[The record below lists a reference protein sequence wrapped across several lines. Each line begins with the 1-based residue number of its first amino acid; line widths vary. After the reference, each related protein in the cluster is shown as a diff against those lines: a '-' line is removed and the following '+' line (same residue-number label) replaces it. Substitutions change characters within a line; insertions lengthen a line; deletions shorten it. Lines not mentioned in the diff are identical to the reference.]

1 MKKIA
6 IFLIFVVAGIA
17 AEAQDTVRYGDPWYI
32 FKPMPPL
39 MPETSANTQVL
50 PFKWQYYPITMQ
62 QYSINNTNED
72 IQCIYGVAFTGDGFL
87 NICEDLSKYGYDH
100 TLSAI
105 CVQDVDISL
114 IMYEYYNGS
123 NDSIGLMHINAGRM
137 DSACIDHSLIKHTKF
152 KYDYSAPVAFSEV
165 VDCYEF
171 YFDNPVPIISDT
183 FYVGIETTHPQVNNH
198 DGTPMFRSVY
208 DANQNGDQ
216 YWIVATRA
224 ETITN
229 LDSNSTIVNALIN
242 RDRHVNFSNN
252 WGTFFPILHL
262 RCTAPRGLRV
272 EDLGAEGYVAQWA
285 ADTNAED
292 FEVAVCYTSQQPD
305 NAQRYIQAGASL
317 EAHIGTLSPDTT
329 YRIHV
334 RKRCSFTTS
343 AYSDTVY
350 GQWSAPVLVMATS
363 GIEAASDRRL
373 QFSVQPNPASGRT
386 TVELDGETE
395 GELTLMDVYGRPIR
409 NVALTRGQRRVEV
422 PLAGLSAGTYLLRLT
437 TPTAIATRRLMV
449 K

>member
-17 AEAQDTVRYGDPWYI
+17 AEAQDTVRYGDPWYM
-32 FKPMPPL
+32 FKPMPALKRISPYEQRRL
-39 MPETSANTQVL
+39 NNNGLVLIQEYQNTLHNERLLYGIAITGSYYHDFYYDEKHQNDTVKKLEFVYLPSIDTEYYHNSTAPFDSIQQMVRMKIDSAMVKHSKFEYEYTIPSPDTQV
-50 PFKWQYYPITMQ
+50 
-62 QYSINNTNED
+62 
-72 IQCIYGVAFTGDGFL
+72 V
-87 NICEDLSKYGYDH
+87 DL
-100 TLSAI
+100 
-105 CVQDVDISL
+105 
-114 IMYEYYNGS
+114 YEYYFPEPLRIDTGNFY
-123 NDSIGLMHINAGRM
+123 IGTWTLYWGDLYINNSPYPYYAAAMDTTRGQKWYFGTGASHGEELDCDPLDMHWPIAWVPVNLFPGPLPPVGRK
-137 DSACIDHSLIKHTKF
+137 SSQF
-152 KYDYSAPVAFSEV
+152 
-165 VDCYEF
+165 
-171 YFDNPVPIISDT
+171 
-183 FYVGIETTHPQVNNH
+183 
-198 DGTPMFRSVY
+198 
-208 DANQNGDQ
+208 
-216 YWIVATRA
+216 
-224 ETITN
+224 
-229 LDSNSTIVNALIN
+229 
-242 RDRHVNFSNN
+242 
-252 WGTFFPILHL
+252 WGTFFPIVQL
-262 RCTAPRGLRV
+262 RCTAPRGMQV
-272 EDLGAEGYVAQWA
+272 EDHGAEGYVAQWA

-409 NVALTRGQRRVEV
+409 NLAVARSQRRVEV

-437 TPTAIATRRLMV
+437 TPTAMATRRLMV

>member
-6 IFLIFVVAGIA
+6 IFLIFVVAGIT

-32 FKPMPPL
+32 FKPMPALKRDHYEARRLRNDGCVMIQEYQNTLHNERLLYGIAITGSDYYDYYYDEKHQDDTVKKIEFVYLPSI
-39 MPETSANTQVL
+39 ETGHFDSLQQMVRMKMDSAMIKHSKFEYVYTIPSPDTQV
-50 PFKWQYYPITMQ
+50 
-62 QYSINNTNED
+62 
-72 IQCIYGVAFTGDGFL
+72 V
-87 NICEDLSKYGYDH
+87 DL
-100 TLSAI
+100 
-105 CVQDVDISL
+105 
-114 IMYEYYNGS
+114 YEYYFPEPLRIDTGNFYIGTWMLFWADVDSPYLHAYYEAPMDTTWGQKWYRGIGVYTGDEAS
-123 NDSIGLMHINAGRM
+123 NVEMPCPIAWIPFDFSTGYGRS
-137 DSACIDHSLIKHTKF
+137 DR
-152 KYDYSAPVAFSEV
+152 FSSP
-165 VDCYEF
+165 F
-171 YFDNPVPIISDT
+171 
-183 FYVGIETTHPQVNNH
+183 
-198 DGTPMFRSVY
+198 
-208 DANQNGDQ
+208 
-216 YWIVATRA
+216 
-224 ETITN
+224 
-229 LDSNSTIVNALIN
+229 
-242 RDRHVNFSNN
+242 
-252 WGTFFPILHL
+252 WGTFFPIVQL
-262 RCTAPRGLRV
+262 RCTAPRGMQV
-272 EDLGAEGYVAQWA
+272 EDHGAEGYVAQWA

-350 GQWSAPVLVMATS
+350 GQWSAPELVIATS

-409 NVALTRGQRRVEV
+409 NVALTRGQHRVEV
-422 PLAGLSAGTYLLRLT
+422 SLAGLSAGTYLLRLT